1 MPMNFE
7 IVTDSSCN
15 LVEDMIDEF
24 GLHILPLTFMV
35 DGEQYQSYLKGQH
48 TDLKQFY
55 TMMRDGKVIT
65 TSLPNLADSEALMRG
80 LLEQGRDVL
89 YLGFSSGLSGTYEAV
104 ELLVKQ
110 LAAEFP
116 ERKLRSV
123 DTLAAS
129 GGEGLLVWHAVQR
142 ARGGASIDEVR
153 DWVEQHKL
161 NLAHWFTVDDLM
173 FLFRGGRVS
182 KTAAWAGTMLNIKP
196 VMHVDDEGR
205 LIPLEK
211 VRGRKKSLHALVD
224 HMEKTAIAPIGEV
237 RDWVEE
243 NKLHLAHWF
252 TVDDLMF
259 LFRGG
264 RVSKTAAW
272 AGTMLNIKPVM
283 HVDDEGHLIPLE
295 KVRGRKKSL
304 NALVDHMEK
313 SAVQPIDQQ
322 MVFITHGDCLEEA
335 EYVAEQVKERFGVK
349 EVVINYVDPVIG
361 AHSGP
366 GTMAL
371 FFLADKR

>member
-1 MPMNFE
+1 MAFA
-7 IVTDSSCN
+7 IVTDSSSN
-15 LVEDMIDEF
+15 LTEEVIDQF
-24 GLHILPLTFMV
+24 DLHILPLAFMV
-35 DGEQYQSYLKGQH
+35 DGEEHHSYLKGQK

-55 TMMRDGKVIT
+55 TMMREGKVIT
-65 TSLPNLADSEALMRG
+65 TSLPNLAESEALMRG
-80 LLEQGRDVL
+80 LLEQGRDIL
-89 YLGFSSGLSGTYEAV
+89 YLGFSSGLSGTFEAT
-104 ELLVKQ
+104 ELLMRD

-116 ERKLRSV
+116 ERTLLAV

-142 ARGGASIDEVR
+142 AR
-153 DWVEQHKL
+153 
-161 NLAHWFTVDDLM
+161 
-173 FLFRGGRVS
+173 
-182 KTAAWAGTMLNIKP
+182 AG
-196 VMHVDDEGR
+196 
-205 LIPLEK
+205 
-211 VRGRKKSLHALVD
+211 
-224 HMEKTAIAPIGEV
+224 APIGEV

>member
-1 MPMNFE
+1 MDFE
-7 IVTDSSCN
+7 IVTDSSSN
-15 LVEDMIDEF
+15 LVEEMIDDF
-24 GLHILPLTFMV
+24 GLHVLPLTFMV
-35 DGEQYQSYLKGQH
+35 DGEEYQSYLKGQH

-55 TMMRDGKVIT
+55 TMMREGKVIT
-65 TSLPNLADSEALMRG
+65 TSLQNLAESEALMRG
-80 LLEQGRDVL
+80 LLEQGRDIL
-89 YLGFSSGLSGTYEAV
+89 YLGFSSGLSGTFEAT
-104 ELLVKQ
+104 ELLMRD

-116 ERKLRSV
+116 ERTLCAV

-142 ARGGASIDEVR
+142 ARAGAS
-153 DWVEQHKL
+153 
-161 NLAHWFTVDDLM
+161 
-173 FLFRGGRVS
+173 
-182 KTAAWAGTMLNIKP
+182 
-196 VMHVDDEGR
+196 
-205 LIPLEK
+205 
-211 VRGRKKSLHALVD
+211 
-224 HMEKTAIAPIGEV
+224 IGEV

-335 EYVAEQVKERFGVK
+335 EYVADQVKERFGVK
-349 EVVINYVDPVIG
+349 EVVVNYVDPVIG

>member
-1 MPMNFE
+1 MDFE
-7 IVTDSSCN
+7 IVTDSSSN
-15 LVEDMIDEF
+15 LVEEMIDDF
-24 GLHILPLTFMV
+24 GLHVLPLTFMV
-35 DGEQYQSYLKGQH
+35 DGEEYQSYLKGQH

-55 TMMRDGKVIT
+55 TMMREGKVIT
-65 TSLPNLADSEALMRG
+65 TSLPNLAESEALMRG
-80 LLEQGRDVL
+80 LLEQGRDIL
-89 YLGFSSGLSGTYEAV
+89 YLGFSSGLSGTFEAT
-104 ELLVKQ
+104 ELLMRD

-116 ERKLRSV
+116 ERTLCAV

-142 ARGGASIDEVR
+142 ARAGAS
-153 DWVEQHKL
+153 
-161 NLAHWFTVDDLM
+161 
-173 FLFRGGRVS
+173 
-182 KTAAWAGTMLNIKP
+182 
-196 VMHVDDEGR
+196 
-205 LIPLEK
+205 
-211 VRGRKKSLHALVD
+211 
-224 HMEKTAIAPIGEV
+224 IGEV

-295 KVRGRKKSL
+295 KVRGRKKPL

-335 EYVAEQVKERFGVK
+335 EYVADQVKERFGVK
-349 EVVINYVDPVIG
+349 EVVVNYVDPVIG

>member
-173 FLFRGGRVS
+173 FLFRGGR
-182 KTAAWAGTMLNIKP
+182 
-196 VMHVDDEGR
+196 

-224 HMEKTAIAPIGEV
+224 HMEKTAIAPI
-237 RDWVEE
+237 
-243 NKLHLAHWF
+243 
-252 TVDDLMF
+252 
-259 LFRGG
+259 
-264 RVSKTAAW
+264 
-272 AGTMLNIKPVM
+272 
-283 HVDDEGHLIPLE
+283 
-295 KVRGRKKSL
+295 
-304 NALVDHMEK
+304 
-313 SAVQPIDQQ
+313 DQQ
-322 MVFITHGDCLEEA
+322 MVFITHGDCLEDA
-335 EYVAEQVKERFGVK
+335 EYVAQEVKERFGVK

>member
-1 MPMNFE
+1 MNFE
-7 IVTDSSCN
+7 IVTDSSSN
-15 LVEDMIDEF
+15 LIEDMIDDF

-35 DGEQYQSYLKGQH
+35 DGEQYQSYLKGEH
-48 TDLKQFY
+48 TDLAQFY

-80 LLEQGRDVL
+80 LLEQGRDIL
-89 YLGFSSGLSGTYEAV
+89 YIGFSSGLSGTFEAT
-104 ELLVKQ
+104 ELLMRD
-110 LAAEFP
+110 LAAQFP
-116 ERKLRSV
+116 ERTLYAV

-129 GGEGLLVWHAVQR
+129 GGEGLLIWHAVQR
-142 ARGGASIDEVR
+142 ARAGASIEEVR
-153 DWVEQHKL
+153 DWL
-161 NLAHWFTVDDLM
+161 
-173 FLFRGGRVS
+173 
-182 KTAAWAGTMLNIKP
+182 
-196 VMHVDDEGR
+196 
-205 LIPLEK
+205 
-211 VRGRKKSLHALVD
+211 
-224 HMEKTAIAPIGEV
+224 
-237 RDWVEE
+237 EE

-283 HVDDEGHLIPLE
+283 HVDDEGHLVPLE

-304 NALVDHMEK
+304 NALVDHMEQ
-313 SAVQPIDQQ
+313 SAIQPIDQQ

-335 EYVAEQVKERFGVK
+335 EYVAQQVKERFGVK

>member
-1 MPMNFE
+1 MPMDFE
-7 IVTDSSCN
+7 IVTDSSSN
-15 LVEDMIDEF
+15 LVEEMIDDF
-24 GLHILPLTFMV
+24 GLHVLPLTFMV
-35 DGEQYQSYLKGQH
+35 DGEEYQSYLKGQH

-55 TMMRDGKVIT
+55 TMMREGKVIT
-65 TSLPNLADSEALMRG
+65 TSLPNLAESEALMRG
-80 LLEQGRDVL
+80 LLEQGRDIL
-89 YLGFSSGLSGTYEAV
+89 YLGFSSGLSGTFEAT
-104 ELLVKQ
+104 ELLMRD

-116 ERKLRSV
+116 ERTLLAV

-142 ARGGASIDEVR
+142 ARAGAS
-153 DWVEQHKL
+153 
-161 NLAHWFTVDDLM
+161 
-173 FLFRGGRVS
+173 
-182 KTAAWAGTMLNIKP
+182 
-196 VMHVDDEGR
+196 
-205 LIPLEK
+205 
-211 VRGRKKSLHALVD
+211 
-224 HMEKTAIAPIGEV
+224 IGEV

-335 EYVAEQVKERFGVK
+335 EYVADQVKERFGVK
-349 EVVINYVDPVIG
+349 EIVINYVDPVIG